1 MMKEKITNWITPK
14 RIAFFLTIVY
24 LGSLIPVLWIG
35 WYNYPSADDYSIG
48 SNCRQVWVNSHNL
61 FAVLGAGI
69 ARAAEDWV
77 NWMGYFTSNFLM
89 SVPPSVFGERF
100 YVLTVWIMVSMLSL
114 STWYLLR
121 NIFVKVFKAD
131 KYISHSIIMCMLF
144 VTVQCMVGRV
154 EAFYWYAG
162 AANYMLIHSLSLFF
176 FGVLIAAVYDRG
188 KRRIADLVLA
198 RWGKSD
204 DRVKCNGNYA
214 GCYWIWSGLKEMER
228 V

>member
-77 NWMGYFTSNFLM
+77 NWWDILSANFLM
-89 SVPPSVFGERF
+89 SVPPVCLENGFSIDGMDYGFHAQLIYLVFAQK
-100 YVLTVWIMVSMLSL
+100 
-114 STWYLLR
+114 YLCEG
-121 NIFVKVFKAD
+121 I
-131 KYISHSIIMCMLF
+131 
-144 VTVQCMVGRV
+144 
-154 EAFYWYAG
+154 
-162 AANYMLIHSLSLFF
+162 
-176 FGVLIAAVYDRG
+176 
-188 KRRIADLVLA
+188 
-198 RWGKSD
+198 
-204 DRVKCNGNYA
+204 
-214 GCYWIWSGLKEMER
+214 
-228 V
+228 

>member
-1 MMKEKITNWITPK
+1 MMKEKITHWITPK

-89 SVPPSVFGERF
+89 AVPPSVFGERF
-100 YVLTVWIMVSMLSL
+100 YVLTVWIMVFMLSF

-121 NIFVKVFKAD
+121 NIFVKVFQKM
-131 KYISHSIIMCMLF
+131 KIKIIQCHPGF
-144 VTVQCMVGRV
+144 IPAHQTVSCHHDVIVEHKVTVTLINGAHFLQAFRV
-154 EAFYWYAG
+154 VLFYALG
-162 AANYMLIHSLSLFF
+162 EKPAH
-176 FGVLIAAVYDRG
+176 
-188 KRRIADLVLA
+188 RR
-198 RWGKSD
+198 
-204 DRVKCNGNYA
+204 
-214 GCYWIWSGLKEMER
+214 SGILR
-228 V
+228 I

>member
-77 NWMGYFTSNFLM
+77 NWMGYFTAQCVWRTVLCIDGMDYGFHAQLIYL
-89 SVPPSVFGERF
+89 VFAQK
-100 YVLTVWIMVSMLSL
+100 
-114 STWYLLR
+114 YLCEG
-121 NIFVKVFKAD
+121 I
-131 KYISHSIIMCMLF
+131 
-144 VTVQCMVGRV
+144 
-154 EAFYWYAG
+154 
-162 AANYMLIHSLSLFF
+162 
-176 FGVLIAAVYDRG
+176 
-188 KRRIADLVLA
+188 
-198 RWGKSD
+198 
-204 DRVKCNGNYA
+204 
-214 GCYWIWSGLKEMER
+214 
-228 V
+228 